1 MCICY
6 WSPFGFHS
14 IKSSFD
20 FLQWFCWIVGYCS
33 ENQMLHMNWIHKLV
47 WILRFVVVVVRRR
60 EVFGFFFGWIYW
72 FAWQNKLCVVSVEER
87 YHFHRITIPQKWIYR
102 QRKIDLLIWKMPL
115 SNDGLALV
123 NNMREKSLI
132 ESIKA
137 CNNN

>member
-60 EVFGFFFGWIYW
+60 EVFGIFLAEYIGLHGKTNCVWCQWKNDIIFTELQFLRNESIDNGRLICWFGR
-72 FAWQNKLCVVSVEER
+72 C
-87 YHFHRITIPQKWIYR
+87 HYR
-102 QRKIDLLIWKMPL
+102 MMVWHLLIICVK
-115 SNDGLALV
+115 N
-123 NNMREKSLI
+123 R
-132 ESIKA
+132 
-137 CNNN
+137 